1 MIVLTKEELEKYN
14 KETDYLFGRMR
25 KYDSHRRFYV
35 SYIVKVGTANL
46 VRKKRTGFLCDMYVD
61 FIEKE
66 SAVDYILSAYLDD
79 CEKKNYLN
87 YFKITNNEEGI
98 DKLVSFCNYLILCF
112 KKVKEG
118 YEIDGKKD
126 TYYHYNWQK
135 EKNFE
140 VFQLRDFVE
149 SLIIKGDDLY
159 SFMYNKAMIKL
170 MAYILMLN
178 ELFIEDVYKPIL
190 LSLKDNFAYLYDNYV
205 NNYGKDSVDN
215 FFNPKEYIEMY
226 KQGFKF
232 NKKEIL

>member
-205 NNYGKDSVDN
+205 NNYGEDSVDN
-215 FFNPKEYIEMY
+215 FFNPKE
-226 KQGFKF
+226 
-232 NKKEIL
+232 